1 MAGKV
6 INTILNLRDNL
17 SSGLVKAARNTKGVT
32 KEMQSATREVIN
44 FKNKAKSAITDVVKS
59 TAKLGAATAT
69 GITAAF
75 LAADGATEEY
85 RVAMGKLNTAY
96 DAAGMSADTATTAYQ
111 EFYKILGDTD
121 TATEASQLL
130 SKLVQNEKDVT
141 KWTRVAAG
149 VAGTFGDSLPVE
161 SLIEASNETA
171 RTGTVTGTLADALNW
186 AAKEGETFGVK
197 LKANTK
203 ENEEWNEAVKA
214 AKSTE
219 DYFNLA
225 LQDCTTE
232 AQRNKL
238 IMDTLTGIYDASA
251 DAFYKNNE
259 SIIQNRQNQAAMA
272 DVTAKLGTASATAK
286 NGLLKLFGVQED
298 GSIRAGSALEWLNDK
313 ADWLMDTFQTWSQ
326 DGTLDAIAVKL
337 DEGLA
342 KGADLASQGF
352 QWLQDNGSQLIAV
365 LKPLA
370 ATIGAFKIV
379 KLGLDALNAANNFA
393 MYAKTVGLVTIGNIK
408 TAGSFVASTT
418 AMAANKAGLIATKV
432 ATVACTVGTGALTA
446 AQTLLNAAFYASPV
460 GWVVLGIIALIA
472 AGVALYKNWD
482 VVKEKAAALWDW
494 FVSVFNGIGET
505 LSGAFQSASEVVSGA
520 LDWIGEKLNWLNDKI
535 ESIPVIGDLYQ
546 GVKGAAGWVAGA
558 ISGHATGTS
567 FFAGGLTRVNER
579 GGEIMNLPGGT
590 QIIPHDVSKRM
601 VGGASVQVSVVVQ
614 GNVIGDEGYADDLG
628 NIVARRIIRA
638 LGNT

>member
-1 MAGKV
+1 MTRVAGKV

-130 SKLVQNEKDVT
+130 SKLVQNEEAVT

-238 IMDTLTGIYDASA
+238 IMDTLTGIYDDSA

-313 ADWLMDTFQTWSQ
+313 ADW
-326 DGTLDAIAVKL
+326 
-337 DEGLA
+337 
-342 KGADLASQGF
+342 
-352 QWLQDNGSQLIAV
+352 
-365 LKPLA
+365 
-370 ATIGAFKIV
+370 
-379 KLGLDALNAANNFA
+379 
-393 MYAKTVGLVTIGNIK
+393 
-408 TAGSFVASTT
+408 
-418 AMAANKAGLIATKV
+418 
-432 ATVACTVGTGALTA
+432 
-446 AQTLLNAAFYASPV
+446 
-460 GWVVLGIIALIA
+460 
-472 AGVALYKNWD
+472 
-482 VVKEKAAALWDW
+482 
-494 FVSVFNGIGET
+494 
-505 LSGAFQSASEVVSGA
+505 
-520 LDWIGEKLNWLNDKI
+520 
-535 ESIPVIGDLYQ
+535 
-546 GVKGAAGWVAGA
+546 
-558 ISGHATGTS
+558 H
-567 FFAGGLTRVNER
+567 
-579 GGEIMNLPGGT
+579 
-590 QIIPHDVSKRM
+590 
-601 VGGASVQVSVVVQ
+601 
-614 GNVIGDEGYADDLG
+614 
-628 NIVARRIIRA
+628 
-638 LGNT
+638 